1 VGFLDLYETLIL
13 TCFLESSEEA
23 SLKTLGRVVPKI
35 ASLFV
40 DLIDLVAESDQH
52 ILREAG
58 ELEDESNP
66 DFDDKSPE
74 EIKALKHR

>member
-1 VGFLDLYETLIL
+1 
-13 TCFLESSEEA
+13 
-23 SLKTLGRVVPKI
+23 
-35 ASLFV
+35 
-40 DLIDLVAESDQH
+40 LIDLVAESDQH